1 MAVFGASFQDEFLG
15 GAPTID
21 MSDPKKLFNNLWL
34 AITAGADAGS
44 KKMETIHSYSLIINH
59 VFSAFISFFDFSRRL
74 RDETASIYLD
84 PSTDDLT
91 AESS

>member
-34 AITAGADAGS
+34 ALTAGARI
-44 KKMETIHSYSLIINH
+44 KKDGDDSFIFINN
-59 VFSAFISFFDFSRRL
+59 VFSAFISFLIFQ
-74 RDETASIYLD
+74 EA
-84 PSTDDLT
+84 
-91 AESS
+91 